1 MPRFNYEAL
10 DLRGKP
16 VQGSLTVTTI
26 TEAATVLRSRDL
38 VITKLHEQEP
48 ADEHSTASGAPEED
62 ILMRLG
68 VVKQN
73 DIVIIFKQMAA
84 MLRSGITLVVTLS
97 LLAEQTKKRKLKH
110 ILSVLQREVE
120 AGRVLSEA
128 MSIFPRTFPK
138 YITSMI
144 QVGEATG
151 LLEESL
157 DSVISL
163 MEERIRISRRV
174 ITSLIYPTIV
184 LLAVPAAA
192 VFLIWYVFP
201 RMMPFITSMG
211 GKLSWNVELMIALA
225 EGFPIYA
232 PKILLG
238 IGIAAGIIVICYL
251 LPTTRY
257 YIDLFKL
264 HLPLFGTVFQYAL
277 VYHFTR
283 VLSVLLESGVPILDA
298 LRIIDE
304 STGNHAAKRVIQEM
318 AERVLR
324 GDDLSA
330 PLLKATNVFPPV
342 VKHRF
347 LSVYDRGYVSGS
359 PGNPIEPPGCFC
371 GTGVDTVSRGTCRI
385 CCLHNGQCHYFQLWK
400 TGGVIIYRC
409 LALFLNAI

>member
-163 MEERIRISRRV
+163 MEERIHISRRV

-342 VKHRF
+342 VGTSVRVGEETGSIDSS
-347 LSVYDRGYVSGS
+347 LSMIADMFRDLLETQLNRLVAFV
-359 PGNPIEPPGCFC
+359 EPAL
-371 GTGVDTVSRGTCRI
+371 I
-385 CCLHNGQCHYFQLWK
+385 
-400 TGGVIIYRC
+400 
-409 LALFLNAI
+409 LFLGALVGFVASTMVSAIISSYGRLAA

>member
-48 ADEHSTASGAPEED
+48 ADEHSTASGAPEGD

-163 MEERIRISRRV
+163 MEERIHISRRV

-211 GKLSWNVELMIALA
+211 GKLS
-225 EGFPIYA
+225 
-232 PKILLG
+232 
-238 IGIAAGIIVICYL
+238 
-251 LPTTRY
+251 
-257 YIDLFKL
+257 
-264 HLPLFGTVFQYAL
+264 
-277 VYHFTR
+277 
-283 VLSVLLESGVPILDA
+283 
-298 LRIIDE
+298 
-304 STGNHAAKRVIQEM
+304 
-318 AERVLR
+318 
-324 GDDLSA
+324 
-330 PLLKATNVFPPV
+330 
-342 VKHRF
+342 
-347 LSVYDRGYVSGS
+347 
-359 PGNPIEPPGCFC
+359 
-371 GTGVDTVSRGTCRI
+371 
-385 CCLHNGQCHYFQLWK
+385 
-400 TGGVIIYRC
+400 
-409 LALFLNAI
+409 